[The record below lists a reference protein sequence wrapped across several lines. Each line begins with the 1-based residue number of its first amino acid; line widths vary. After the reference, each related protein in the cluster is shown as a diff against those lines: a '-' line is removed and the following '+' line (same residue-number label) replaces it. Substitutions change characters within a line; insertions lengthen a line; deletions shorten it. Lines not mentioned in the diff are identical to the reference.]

1 MNFSFVIDCSVTMTW
16 ILENERTDATDAIQ
30 DRLAVEAAIVPAHWP
45 LEVANVLATAERRG
59 SLTEA
64 DSTRFVQLLA
74 GLPIEIDRAAATSDL
89 ELLLAHCRAHALT
102 SYDAA
107 YLELA
112 LQHQL
117 PLATLDQ
124 KLRQVATAVGLRLEL

>member
-1 MNFSFVIDCSVTMTW
+1 LLGHYETW
-16 ILENERTDATDAIQ
+16 ILENERTEATDALQ

-45 LEVANVLATAERRG
+45 LEVANVLAMAELRR

-64 DSTRFVQLLA
+64 DTTRFVQLLA
-74 GLPIEIDRAAATSDL
+74 GLPIEIDRATSASDL
-89 ELLLAHCRAHALT
+89 DSLLAHCRAHSLT

-112 LQHQL
+112 MRRQL
-117 PLATLDQ
+117 PLATLD
-124 KLRQVATAVGLRLEL
+124 KELRRAAQAVGLRLEL

>member
-1 MNFSFVIDCSVTMTW
+1 MKPSFVIDCSVTMTW
-16 ILENERTDATDAIQ
+16 IFENERTAATDAIQ

-45 LEVANVLATAERRG
+45 LEVSNVLAIAERRG

-74 GLPIEIDRAAATSDL
+74 GLPIEIDRAASTSDL
-89 ELLLAHCRAHALT
+89 ELLLAHCRAHSLT

-112 LQHQL
+112 LRHQL
-117 PLATLDQ
+117 PLATLDK
-124 KLRQVATAVGLRLEL
+124 KLRQAANAVGLQLDL